1 MPAQTFEKRKSAYDK
16 NAESLEYLF
25 YLDVVDDQDIIEDY
39 FIPNGR
45 FEIIIDLA
53 DPVEIKSST
62 GKFIRRPQVSVVGH
76 CDKSVHL
83 RCVGPH
89 FECIGAM
96 IAPGKI
102 STLFGKL
109 PGIGHRRVLDLD
121 DIIDNCSHELVT
133 ALHSVSSPIE
143 KLQILDDFLQIH
155 GTKKSMQPAFL
166 DHALQVITQT
176 NGKITV
182 AELSK
187 RVNCSSRHLRRTFIQ
202 HFGIGP
208 KIFSSIIRLHDT
220 VGRLVA
226 SEDSVADIIS
236 DGGYFDRAHFYK
248 EFIRIVGMKP
258 GDYFRHRR
266 ILSRNF
272 FSESRLNK
280 GTNSVSI
287 VRM

>member
-25 YLDVVDDQDIIEDY
+25 YLDVVEDQDIIEDF

-53 DPVEIKSST
+53 DPVDVKSTT
-62 GKFIRRPQVSVVGH
+62 GIFIRRPQVSVVGH
-76 CDKSVHL
+76 CNKSVHL
-83 RCVGPH
+83 CCIGPH
-89 FECIGAM
+89 FECVGAM

-109 PGIGHRRVLDLD
+109 PGIEHGRVLDLN
-121 DIIDNCSHELVT
+121 DIIDNRSYDLVT
-133 ALHSVSSPIE
+133 ALRSVSSPHK
-143 KLQILDDFLQIH
+143 KLQILDDFLHVH
-155 GTKKSMQPAFL
+155 GNRKSVQPAFL

-266 ILSRNF
+266 VLSRNF

-280 GTNSVSI
+280 GANSVSVI
-287 VRM
+287 RI